1 MLYFKKGIEA
11 LLMNNKNGFR
21 PFVFTKDEQALI
33 EKKLKDTKNEP
44 RGYVV
49 LLDWIENEF

>member
-1 MLYFKKGIEA
+1 MLYLKKGIEA
-11 LLMNNKNGFR
+11 LLMNNKNGSR
-21 PFVFTKDEQALI
+21 PFVFTKEELALI

>member
-1 MLYFKKGIEA
+1 
-11 LLMNNKNGFR
+11 MNNKNGFR
-21 PFVFTKDEQALI
+21 PSVFTKDELALI